1 MMAGGEP
8 SDLNLRL
15 IPMKKQIFLTLTVL
29 VVVMG
34 ILLSACAPS
43 ATAAPDDPVSSSDP
57 TDSAP
62 PADSLQPQPED
73 DQLDKGNAYIDA
85 TEILTLE
92 SFPPQFMLSITGG
105 KPTPCHKLRAVI
117 SEPGNTNEIHVEVY
131 TLVHPEAICIQ
142 KIENFNISL
151 NLGTYPAGQY
161 KVFVNDSEIGQ
172 IMAP

>member
-1 MMAGGEP
+1 
-8 SDLNLRL
+8 
-15 IPMKKQIFLTLTVL
+15 MKKHFFLTLTVVL
-29 VVVMG
+29 ALMG
-34 ILLSACAPS
+34 IVLSACAPS
-43 ATAAPDDPVSSSDP
+43 DAAAPDDPVSSSDP

-73 DQLDKGNAYIDA
+73 DQLERGNAYIDA

-117 SEPGNTNEIHVEVY
+117 GEPDETDEIHIEDY
-131 TLVHPEAICIQ
+131 TMVHPEAICVQ
-142 KIENFNISL
+142 KIENFNINL
-151 NLGTYPAGQY
+151 NLGTYPTGQY
-161 KVFVNDSEIGQ
+161 KVFVNGSEIGQ